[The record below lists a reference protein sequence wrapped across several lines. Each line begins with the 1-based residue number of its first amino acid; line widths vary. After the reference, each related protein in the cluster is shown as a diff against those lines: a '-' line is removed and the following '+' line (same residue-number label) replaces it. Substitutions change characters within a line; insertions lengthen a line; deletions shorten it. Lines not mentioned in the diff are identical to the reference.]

1 MTPHPKILA
10 SHLARQAYV
19 YVRQSTLRQVLH
31 ATESKERQYN
41 LAQRACDFGWLPAQV
56 VTIDDDQAQSGSR
69 AHDRNGFQQLMGAI
83 AADQVGIVLVLEVAR
98 LARNCSDWYRVL
110 EIAALAG
117 TLIGDID
124 GVYDPREYNDRLLL
138 GLKGTLSE
146 AELYALKTRLH
157 GGRLNKARKG
167 TLVQML
173 PVGLVRTRDGR
184 VTLDPHLDVQ
194 TTVRTL
200 FTQFDRLGS
209 ANAVLRYFRDHDLPL
224 PRLVTSGEDRGTVVW
239 QRASY
244 AAIHLILSNPAY
256 AGAFAFGRRQQAAGR
271 VPGELTPRTRM
282 PVEDWQVLVHEVYPA
297 YITWEHYVQN
307 RERLR
312 QNQGQFT
319 PRPGVPRPG
328 IALLQGLVFC
338 ARCGRRLM
346 VRYGES
352 AAYVCEHLRKRYAAP
367 RCQTFTI
374 AHVDRAVEAAFLEVV
389 EPARIE
395 ATLAAFAQ
403 LEHQRLAL
411 EQLWQQ
417 RLERARYEVER
428 TQRQYNRVEPENRLV
443 ARELETQWNR
453 ALHTLHALEQEYARE
468 QARAL
473 APLSA
478 ADRTLIEQVV
488 TDLPRVWHAPTTTPA
503 DRKRML
509 RCLIREVSLD
519 SFSAPGQTRLHLHWQ
534 TGGMTTLTVHRPT
547 SGDVHR
553 LDSTLVARIREFART
568 QPDDRIAEILNAQGS
583 TTQHGFP
590 WTYRRVMDTRR
601 RHQIPTACP
610 ITPSDYSPRGDG
622 LVAVRTAAQQFHTSR
637 STILNWARKGLLYS
651 EHKAGVCPLWVRL
664 SLEDVARLTR
674 TTAPAQSLTVRQACH
689 RWQLTETQLWAA
701 VRAGQYRGYR
711 VLCRQHWEFRVT
723 LP

>member
-1 MTPHPKILA
+1 
-10 SHLARQAYV
+10 
-19 YVRQSTLRQVLH
+19 
-31 ATESKERQYN
+31 
-41 LAQRACDFGWLPAQV
+41 
-56 VTIDDDQAQSGSR
+56 
-69 AHDRNGFQQLMGAI
+69 
-83 AADQVGIVLVLEVAR
+83 VLEV
-98 LARNCSDWYRVL
+98 
-110 EIAALAG
+110 AALAG
-117 TLIGDID
+117 TLIGDVD

-194 TTVRTL
+194 TTVRTV

-209 ANAVLRYFRDHDLPL
+209 ANAVLRYFRDHDLPM
-224 PRLVTSGEDRGTVVW
+224 PRLVTSGEERGNLVW

-271 VPGELTPRTRM
+271 VPGELTPRTRR

-319 PRPGVPRPG
+319 PCPGVPRQG
-328 IALLQGLVFC
+328 TALLQGLVFC

-374 AHVDRAVEAAFLEVV
+374 AHVDRAVEAAFLAVV

-395 ATLAAFAQ
+395 AAIAAFTQ
-403 LEHQRLAL
+403 LEQQRQAL

-417 RLERARYEVER
+417 RLERAR
-428 TQRQYNRVEPENRLV
+428 
-443 ARELETQWNR
+443 
-453 ALHTLHALEQEYARE
+453 
-468 QARAL
+468 
-473 APLSA
+473 
-478 ADRTLIEQVV
+478 
-488 TDLPRVWHAPTTTPA
+488 
-503 DRKRML
+503 
-509 RCLIREVSLD
+509 
-519 SFSAPGQTRLHLHWQ
+519 
-534 TGGMTTLTVHRPT
+534 
-547 SGDVHR
+547 
-553 LDSTLVARIREFART
+553 
-568 QPDDRIAEILNAQGS
+568 
-583 TTQHGFP
+583 
-590 WTYRRVMDTRR
+590 
-601 RHQIPTACP
+601 
-610 ITPSDYSPRGDG
+610 
-622 LVAVRTAAQQFHTSR
+622 
-637 STILNWARKGLLYS
+637 
-651 EHKAGVCPLWVRL
+651 
-664 SLEDVARLTR
+664 
-674 TTAPAQSLTVRQACH
+674 
-689 RWQLTETQLWAA
+689 
-701 VRAGQYRGYR
+701 
-711 VLCRQHWEFRVT
+711 
-723 LP
+723 

>member
-10 SHLARQAYV
+10 GHLARQAYV

-41 LAQRACDFGWLPAQV
+41 LAERACEFGWLPTQV

-83 AADQVGIVLVLEVAR
+83 AADQVGMVLVLEVAR

-110 EIAALAG
+110 EVAALAG

-124 GVYDPREYNDRLLL
+124 EVYDPREYNDRLLL

-184 VTLDPHLDVQ
+184 VTLDPHGDVQ
-194 TTVRTL
+194 TTIRTV
-200 FTQFDRLGS
+200 FMQFDRLGS
-209 ANAVLRYFRDHDLPL
+209 ATAVLRYFRDHDLLL

-244 AAIHLILSNPAY
+244 AGIHLILSNPAY

-282 PVEDWQVLVHEVYPA
+282 PVEEWQVLVQDVYPA

-319 PRPGVPRPG
+319 PRPGVPRQG
-328 IALLQGLVFC
+328 IALLQGIIFC

-374 AHVDRAVEAAFLEVV
+374 AHVDRAVEAVFLEVV

-395 ATLAAFAQ
+395 ATLATFAQ
-403 LEHQRLAL
+403 LEQQRLAL

-417 RLERARYEVER
+417 RIERARYEVER
-428 TQRQYNRVEPENRLV
+428 TQRQYKRVEPENRLV
-443 ARELETQWNR
+443 ARELETQWNT
-453 ALHTLHALEQEYARE
+453 ALQTLHALEQEYARE

-478 ADRTLIEQVV
+478 ADRKLIEQVV

-519 SFSAPGQTRLHLHWQ
+519 SFSAPGQTRLHLRWQ
-534 TGGMTTLTVHRPT
+534 TGGITTLTVHRPT

-553 LDSTLVARIREFART
+553 LDSTLVARMRQLAQT
-568 QPDDRIAEILNAQGS
+568 QPDDRIAETLNTHGF
-583 TTQHGFP
+583 TTQQGLP
-590 WTYRRVMDTRR
+590 WTYRRVQDTRR
-601 RHQIPTACP
+601 RHHIPTACP
-610 ITPSDYSPRGDG
+610 ITPCDESPRGDG
-622 LVAVRTAAQQFHTSR
+622 LVSVRSAAQRFHTSR

-651 EHKAGVCPLWVRL
+651 EHKAGVCPLWIRL
-664 SLEDVARLTR
+664 LPEDVARLTL
-674 TTAPAQSLTVRQACH
+674 TSAPPQSLSLREAGRRLH
-689 RWQLTETQLWAA
+689 LTESQLWAA
-701 VRAGQYRGYR
+701 IRRGQGTGYR
-711 VLCRQHWEFRVT
+711 VLRRQRWQFRVT
-723 LP
+723 LS